1 MAELQPATD
10 TPDLTIEVIALL
22 ANPGTSYWLKNALVS
37 ALDRDP
43 FDAERDALALATILT
58 RNLDALVARHFLD
71 RAGA

>member
-1 MAELQPATD
+1 MAELQAAATATD
-10 TPDLTIEVIALL
+10 ATIEVIAVL
-22 ANPGTSYWLKNALVS
+22 ANPATSYWLRDALLS

-71 RAGA
+71 RAGT